1 MKNAL
6 LFASLGVMAAA
17 GAPAALAQSAG
28 PGVSRTGG
36 KAALCIG
43 CHSIAGYKVAYP
55 HVYHVPMIAG
65 QNPKY
70 IESAL
75 KAYQSG
81 ERKHP
86 TMAAIAA
93 TLSDKDITELA
104 AYYGGAA
111 K

>member
-6 LFASLGVMAAA
+6 FFAFAGVVA
-17 GAPAALAQSAG
+17 GATAPAAMAQSAG
-28 PGVSRTGG
+28 MGATRTGG
-36 KAALCIG
+36 QAALCIG
-43 CHSIAGYKVAYP
+43 CHSIHGYKVAFP
-55 HVYHVPMIAG
+55 HVYHVPKIAG
-65 QNPKY
+65 QNAQY
-70 IESAL
+70 IEAAL
-75 KAYQSG
+75 KAYRSG

-93 TLSDKDITELA
+93 SLSDKDITELA